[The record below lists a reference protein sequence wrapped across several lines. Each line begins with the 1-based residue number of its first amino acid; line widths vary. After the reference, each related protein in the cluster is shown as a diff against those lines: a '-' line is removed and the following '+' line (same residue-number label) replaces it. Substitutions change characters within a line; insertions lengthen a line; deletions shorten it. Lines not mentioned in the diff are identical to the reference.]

1 MFWSE
6 KPKFTLS
13 PSDMKALEKVAD
25 ALVDRLHR
33 LDARIDALEAELAAL
48 KKERRQSLNAKL
60 REKGMK

>member
-6 KPKFTLS
+6 KPKFNTLS
-13 PSDMKALEKVAD
+13 PCDMK

-48 KKERRQSLNAKL
+48 KKEPRQSLNAKL